1 MKVELAKHS
10 GFCFGVRNALKKTV
24 KLLDSG
30 QERIYSI
37 GDLIH
42 NPHVIM
48 ELKKKGLRI
57 VKDLKDI
64 KEGTVVVRA
73 HGFPPS
79 LIDRAKKKGLRLVDA
94 TCPFVKKAQAISRS
108 LNDRG
113 YTLIIAGDKDH
124 PETKSLRGFAHGG
137 SHVVAKVSD
146 LKNLNLGRT
155 RKIGLLAQTTQ
166 PEANFRAIAARL
178 VKNGQLFEVRIFNT
192 ICGATAAR
200 QNEAESLAHE
210 VDLMLVVGG
219 KLSQNTKTLA
229 KICKSTGAR
238 TYHIEGPD
246 ALKPNWLMQEMAV
259 GIISGTST
267 PEWVIEEVAEKLR
280 ERG

>member
-1 MKVELAKHS
+1 MKVKLAKHS
-10 GFCFGVRNALKKTV
+10 GFCFGVRNALRKTV

-42 NPHVIM
+42 NPQVIM

-64 KEGTVVVRA
+64 KEGAVVVRA

-79 LIDRAKKKGLRLVDA
+79 LIGQAKKKRLKIVDA

-108 LNDRG
+108 LNEEG
-113 YTLIIAGDKDH
+113 YTLIIVGDKDH

-137 SHVVAKVSD
+137 PHVITKLSD
-146 LKNLNLGRT
+146 LANLNLGRA
-155 RKIGLLAQTTQ
+155 KKLGLLAQTTQ
-166 PEANFRAIAARL
+166 SEANFKAIACGL
-178 VKNGQLFEVRIFNT
+178 VKNERLFEIRILNT

-200 QNEAESLAHE
+200 QDEAKSLTRE

-219 KLSQNTKTLA
+219 KLSQNTKTLT
-229 KICKSTGAR
+229 KICKSTGVR
-238 TYHIEGPD
+238 TYHVEGPD
-246 ALKPNWLMQEMAV
+246 DVKPSWLKQEMAV

-267 PEWVIEEVAEKLR
+267 PEWVIEEVAEKLKG
-280 ERG
+280 RG